1 MQKPIYKEMDKTRIL
16 SIVFFFVAI
25 GLAAYLVWSIRFSI
39 SENKRIASMEDA
51 IISQL
56 MMIREAEI
64 AYASVNGKYTSD
76 WDKLLSFIDSGRFYI
91 TERTEQVFQL
101 SYGADSI
108 SITIDTLGTVPVK
121 DSLFTP
127 AKWPNFE
134 LDRLAVVPGVEPE
147 IKFNLWADR
156 ITKGGVE
163 VNVIEVINPRPVD
176 PNRDEDSEYNTRKP
190 LRFGSRTSVTTAG
203 NWE

>member
-1 MQKPIYKEMDKTRIL
+1 DKTRIL
-16 SIVFFFVAI
+16 SIFFFFVAI
-25 GLAAYLVWSIRFSI
+25 GLAVYLVWSIRFSI
-39 SENKRIASMEDA
+39 SEKERIATMENA
-51 IISQL
+51 IIDQL

-64 AYASVNGKYTSD
+64 AYASVNGRYTSD
-76 WDKLLSFIDSGRFYI
+76 WDKLISFIDTGKFYL

-108 SITIDTLGTVPVK
+108 SVTIDTLGTVLVK
-121 DSLFTP
+121 DSLFTTK
-127 AKWPNFE
+127 KWPGFDLNTVA
-134 LDRLAVVPGVEPE
+134 LVPGIEPE
-147 IKFNLWADR
+147 TKFNLWADR

-163 VNVIEVINPRPVD
+163 VNVIEVVNPKPVD
-176 PNRDEDSEYNTRKP
+176 PDRDEKSDYNTRKP